1 MNSFQQTIKQ
11 TFTVSG
17 VGLHT
22 GQVVTLTF
30 HPAAANHGIK
40 FQRVDLPD
48 RPIIPADCD
57 LVTSVDRGTTLE
69 KNGVKI
75 ATVEHLMAALVGLQ
89 VDNVLIEMD
98 GTEIPILDGSSE
110 PFIEAIEKGGVQEQ
124 VEHRDVF
131 ELRTTLNFIDKE
143 NGVEILAMP
152 SDHYRVTTM
161 VDYKSDVLG
170 QQHASLNQVAEFKKE
185 IASARTFCFLHELEV
200 LYDAGLI
207 KGGDVNNAIV
217 IVDKPVSDQ
226 QKAKLQK
233 LFNKPDIT
241 VVEEGILNNV
251 KLRHPNEPA
260 RHKLLDVVGDLGLV
274 GTPVNANIIATR
286 PGHKSNIEFAK
297 KLKAFIKKT
306 RHHDNSPE
314 YDPSK
319 PPVYDS
325 EGIKKLLP
333 HRYPFLLIDK
343 IIYVDKK
350 MVVGVKNVTINEE
363 FFNGHFPGNPVM
375 PGVLQIEA
383 MAQTGGILVLQE
395 MPNPEDFDTYFLKI
409 DKAKF
414 KHKVVPGDTIIF
426 KLELLSP
433 VRRGLVEMKGSAYVG
448 NKLVAEA
455 ELMAQIVDRKKLA
468 AKLEH

>member
-11 TFTVSG
+11 PVSIKG

-30 HPAAANHGIK
+30 QPTAANPGIK
-40 FQRVDLPD
+40 FQRMDLPD

-57 LVTSVDRGTTLE
+57 LVTSVERGTTLE
-69 KNGVKI
+69 KAGVKV

-89 VDNVLIEMD
+89 IDNVLITMD
-98 GTEIPILDGSSE
+98 GTEVPILDGSSE
-110 PFIEAIEKGGVQEQ
+110 PFIEALEKAGLQEQ
-124 VEHRDVF
+124 SEHRDVF
-131 ELRTTLNFIDKE
+131 ELRTTMNFVDKE

-170 QQHASLNQVAEFKKE
+170 QQHASLNKVGDFKKE

-217 IVDKPVSDQ
+217 IVDKPVSDSQ
-226 QKAKLQK
+226 ISKLQK
-233 LFNKPDIT
+233 LFNKPDIN

-251 KLRHPNEPA
+251 KLHHPNEPA
-260 RHKLLDVVGDLGLV
+260 RHKLLDVVGDLGLI
-274 GTPVNANIIATR
+274 GTPINANIIATR
-286 PGHKSNIEFAK
+286 PGHKSNIEFAR
-297 KLKAFIKKT
+297 KLKAYIRKS
-306 RHHDNSPE
+306 RQHDNPPE
-314 YDPSK
+314 YDPNV
-319 PPVYDS
+319 PPIYDS

-350 MVVGVKNVTINEE
+350 TVVGVKNVTVNEE

-395 MPNPEDFDTYFLKI
+395 VTNPEDYDTYFLKI

-414 KHKVVPGDTIIF
+414 KAKVVPGDTIIF

-433 VRRGLVEMKGSAYVG
+433 VRRGLVEMKGSAFVG

-455 ELMAQIVDRKKLA
+455 ELMAQIVDRKKQA
-468 AKLEH
+468 AKQ

>member
-11 TFTVSG
+11 PVSIKG

-30 HPAAANHGIK
+30 HPTGANHGIK
-40 FQRVDLPD
+40 FQRIDLAEQPV
-48 RPIIPADCD
+48 IPADCD
-57 LVTSVDRGTTLE
+57 LVTSVERGTTLE
-69 KNGVKI
+69 KGGVKI

-89 VDNVLIEMD
+89 IDNVLITMD
-98 GTEIPILDGSSE
+98 GTEVPILDGSAE
-110 PFIEAIEKGGVQEQ
+110 PFIDALESAGLQEQ
-124 VEHRDVF
+124 SEPRDVF
-131 ELRTTLNFIDKE
+131 ELRTTMNFVDRE

-170 QQHASLNQVAEFKKE
+170 QQHASLNRMAEFKKE
-185 IASARTFCFLHELEV
+185 IASARTFCFLHELEM

-226 QKAKLQK
+226 QIAKLQK
-233 LFNKPDIT
+233 LFNKPDIN
-241 VVEEGILNNV
+241 VVAEGILNNV
-251 KLRHPNEPA
+251 KLHHPNEPA
-260 RHKLLDVVGDLGLV
+260 RHKLLDVVGDLGLI
-274 GTPVNANIIATR
+274 GTPINANIIATR
-286 PGHKSNIEFAK
+286 PGHKSNIEFAR
-297 KLKAFIKKT
+297 KLKAYIKKS
-306 RHHDNSPE
+306 RMHDNPPE
-314 YDPSK
+314 YDPNV
-319 PPVYDS
+319 PPIYDA

-343 IIYVDKK
+343 IIHVDKK
-350 MVVGVKNVTINEE
+350 TVIGVKNVTINEE

-395 MPNPEDFDTYFLKI
+395 VSNPEDYDTYFLKI

-414 KHKVVPGDTIIF
+414 KAKVVPGDTIIF

-433 VRRGLVEMKGSAYVG
+433 VRRGLVEMKGSAFVG

-468 AKLEH
+468 AKQ